1 MTKVVNL
8 SRTIFFEVCAC
19 LEMCLE
25 MFLFIYLFIFFKVI
39 CIVSLIYL
47 YSVSVHFFS
56 WHFILDFDDL
66 ATTLSLSVSV
76 VTVSGSQ
83 DNPRLFLCWIAALR
97 SETNV
102 STAVSRQSRG
112 EHVARI

>member
-1 MTKVVNL
+1 MRFVLALKCDL
-8 SRTIFFEVCAC
+8 KCFYS
-19 LEMCLE
+19 
-25 MFLFIYLFIFFKVI
+25 FIYFFKVI

-47 YSVSVHFFS
+47 YSLSVHFFL
-56 WHFILDFDDL
+56 WHFILDFDYL
-66 ATTLSLSVSV
+66 ATTPSLSVSV

-83 DNPRLFLCWIAALR
+83 DNPRLFLCWIAALH